1 MGKKL
6 NGGKFERD
14 EEEEG
19 RRERQTYGY
28 RWNDKEKEKKVR
40 GGHFGA
46 RAEEFWREW
55 RVCLRLFLA
64 SSHGALVGG

>member
-14 EEEEG
+14 EEEKG
-19 RRERQTYGY
+19 KRQRQTYGY
-28 RWNDKEKEKKVR
+28 RWNRDDEDNIMR

-46 RAEEFWREW
+46 RGEDR
-55 RVCLRLFLA
+55 
-64 SSHGALVGG
+64 GGD